1 MAFFDSFTDSL
12 KQKWLQ
18 FFQANREWI
27 TLQMTVESVYTPDGG
42 KRPSSY
48 LILGVV
54 NALEPKLAQLMFPFA
69 KLNPDADT
77 LIEVLDLNFD
87 PDIALGNSISPTVEP
102 AMYSR
107 PPAVVM
113 EEVSEPEE
121 ESFPVTDIS
130 INGLGEETQES
141 WAVES
146 DDDGF
151 GEISLSDE
159 DITNES
165 EESLGDFG
173 EVSFDAMSLTDESD
187 DQGFNAIA
195 SEDDN
200 AFGEIAENAFGEI
213 DENAFTG
220 LNLSE
225 ENGFDALSTS
235 EESGFDAL
243 STSEENG
250 FDDVVSD
257 IWGNENN
264 DLLMEELPSEVFD
277 ESEMA
282 RLFPNN

>member
-18 FFQANREWI
+18 FFQANRDWI
-27 TLQMTVESVYTPDGG
+27 TLQMTIESVYTPDGG

-48 LILGVV
+48 LILGVI

-77 LIEVLDLNFD
+77 LIEVLDLHFD
-87 PDIALGNSISPTVEP
+87 PDIALGNRLSPTVEP
-102 AMYSR
+102 EMYLRQHS
-107 PPAVVM
+107 VVM
-113 EEVSEPEE
+113 EDISEPEA
-121 ESFPVTDIS
+121 ESFPVPDPK
-130 INGLGEETQES
+130 INDLKEETQAT
-141 WAVES
+141 WAADS
-146 DDDGF
+146 DDDF
-151 GEISLSDE
+151 GDISLAVE
-159 DITNES
+159 DITDES
-165 EESLGDFG
+165 EAMDDFG
-173 EVSFDAMSLTDESD
+173 NVSFNPISLADESNN
-187 DQGFNAIA
+187 QGFNSLAL
-195 SEDDN
+195 EDDD
-200 AFGEIAENAFGEI
+200 AFGEIPDNAFGEI

-225 ENGFDALSTS
+225 ENSFD
-235 EESGFDAL
+235 EL

-250 FDDVVSD
+250 FNDVVSD
-257 IWGNENN
+257 IWGDETSLSNGDENN